1 MNALYIPVEIK
12 LHFDEHFKDPPEFY
26 FHWNRG
32 LEKWMVD
39 AAGYLETGIYKGF
52 YIHPLQIL
60 SMPFK

>member
-1 MNALYIPVEIK
+1 MHCIFQWKSSSISMNILK
-12 LHFDEHFKDPPEFY
+12 TPPEFY